1 MAFFLVLVLLVI
13 MAGSLS
19 AQSAEEYCSSE
30 KTQGEACYQQ
40 CCEGLGY
47 TYSGGCNVPDA
58 NQDDV
63 AMQCMYCTDEYMSCV
78 DYYEQQLAGGPSYP
92 DNGSSSSGS
101 GCCASVILLSL
112 LGFACLRT
120 RN

>member
-1 MAFFLVLVLLVI
+1 MAFILVVVALVLL
-13 MAGSLS
+13 AGSS
-19 AQSAEEYCSSE
+19 FAQSAEQYCASE
-30 KTQGEACYQQ
+30 KAQGEACYQQ
-40 CCEGLGY
+40 CCESLGY

-63 AMQCMYCTDEYMSCV
+63 ATQCMYCTDDYRSCV

-92 DNGSSSSGS
+92 GNGSSSSGS

-112 LGFACLRT
+112 LGVACLRAKA
-120 RN
+120 